1 MAPCAKDKKELK
13 IRYYV
18 LKVLSLILG
27 ILEI

>member
-1 MAPCAKDKKELK
+1 MSLSAKETKELK
-13 IRYYV
+13 TRYYI